1 MFFCYSIASLS
12 FLEYYSGF
20 NNAVSVFGGIVE
32 KVNGITHFLLFMSKL
47 ILKMNFALDSKSEIS
62 KMKNELEAFR
72 DQIQY
77 KRADLPELYSKIGV
91 FKESVQ
97 ANQKA
102 TELSENRIKYT
113 ELSNE
118 KFFIPATK
126 LLNESFEVLKTYK
139 IDSLD
144 TYKLVLQEDKK
155 VKEDYCLWF
164 IFNF

>member
-1 MFFCYSIASLS
+1 
-12 FLEYYSGF
+12 
-20 NNAVSVFGGIVE
+20 
-32 KVNGITHFLLFMSKL
+32 
-47 ILKMNFALDSKSEIS
+47 MNFALDSKSEIS

-155 VKEDYCLWF
+155 VIEAYFLWF
-164 IFNF
+164 IFHFLF